1 MSQELA
7 LFSFVMFTMVLAEEQ
22 IGGKRVL
29 TPLILKWV
37 LSGSS
42 DRLTTLLKSNSRAST
57 MLPRL
62 RGLKV
67 SLVIND
73 MYIYNSL
80 GRSSKVFQSLNRDNW
95 PVW

>member
-7 LFSFVMFTMVLAEEQ
+7 LFSFVMFAVVLAEEQ
-22 IGGKRVL
+22 ICGKRVL

-42 DRLTTLLKSNSRAST
+42 DRLTTLLKSNSHAST

-73 MYIYNSL
+73 IYI
-80 GRSSKVFQSLNRDNW
+80 
-95 PVW
+95 